1 MLPMD
6 SITLV
11 FRPLTNEE
19 IPMTTTTPMTIPN
32 TVSADRSLVAAQG
45 IDRHLHENFRRNHA
59 VVKHEELSDLAIG

>member
-19 IPMTTTTPMTIPN
+19 IPMTTTTPMTIPS
-32 TVSADRSLVAAQG
+32 TVSADRSL
-45 IDRHLHENFRRNHA
+45 LLRR
-59 VVKHEELSDLAIG
+59 VSIAIPTISP